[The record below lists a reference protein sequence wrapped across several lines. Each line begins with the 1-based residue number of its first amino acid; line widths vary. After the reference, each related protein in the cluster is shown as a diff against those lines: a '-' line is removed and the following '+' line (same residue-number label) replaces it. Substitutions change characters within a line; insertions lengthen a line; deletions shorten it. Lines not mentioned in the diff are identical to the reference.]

1 MPRDMRARRAPGF
14 TLVELIVAMTVLAIL
29 ATLAVPAFTA
39 HFEKAR
45 LRSAADAVVALVA
58 EARLAAVKQ
67 ARAVSVQFTGHGAHW
82 CVGAREA
89 SLPSAG
95 MPMVGV
101 DVCDCLADGDA
112 CVVDAR
118 RAVVGECA
126 ASWRRL
132 ACAGR
137 CVRIRGGDRNAR
149 CRIERRGAAGVA
161 QWALR
166 AARRDLAARARVHV
180 QQWRRHDH
188 GGAVMLTRGF
198 TLVELLVALAL
209 GLLVIAAALGF
220 FLQLLRA
227 GTETVLATRLQQELR
242 TTMSLVVAEV
252 RRARASG
259 TDVVVSPGCL
269 RGAEIAIRE
278 HLGKIEVQ
286 RGAGVDCGSAGLVIG
301 SDTVRVTAL
310 AFVHDAAVNDRRVE
324 IALRGTL
331 RNPPAFVSAREA
343 TLRHVVALRSNGG

>member
-1 MPRDMRARRAPGF
+1 MPRNMRARRAPGF

-118 RAVVGECA
+118 RAVVGSALHRGVDLLAPVDAFAFEGATGMRA
-126 ASWRRL
+126 AGSSGAVRL
-132 ACAGR
+132 ASRSGR
-137 CVRIRGGDRNAR
+137 F
-149 CRIERRGAAGVA
+149 
-161 QWALR
+161 ALR
-166 AARRDLAARARVHV
+166 VAISPLGHASMCSS
-180 QQWRRHDH
+180 
-188 GGAVMLTRGF
+188 GG
-198 TLVELLVALAL
+198 
-209 GLLVIAAALGF
+209 
-220 FLQLLRA
+220 
-227 GTETVLATRLQQELR
+227 GTITG
-242 TTMSLVVAEV
+242 V
-252 RRARASG
+252 RS
-259 TDVVVSPGCL
+259 C
-269 RGAEIAIRE
+269 
-278 HLGKIEVQ
+278 
-286 RGAGVDCGSAGLVIG
+286 
-301 SDTVRVTAL
+301 
-310 AFVHDAAVNDRRVE
+310 
-324 IALRGTL
+324 
-331 RNPPAFVSAREA
+331 
-343 TLRHVVALRSNGG
+343 